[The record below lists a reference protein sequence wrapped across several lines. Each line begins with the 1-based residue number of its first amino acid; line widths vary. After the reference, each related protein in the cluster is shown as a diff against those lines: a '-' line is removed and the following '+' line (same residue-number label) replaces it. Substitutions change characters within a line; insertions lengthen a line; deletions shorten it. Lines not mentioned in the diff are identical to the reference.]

1 MAQRRGSRVLE
12 VGVRGLALASGLDH
26 STVSVV
32 LRALREED
40 DPVLEL
46 LEQAKGEHADRYTLR
61 IPEAG
66 LHAASWRRWKPGRIV
81 AIHPVFRELG
91 PTAALV
97 HETLTEVPSP
107 RRDITR
113 AAALPPRTVDE
124 ALQVLAEHGLARRDP
139 HTGWR
144 RGELTPDR
152 IAPCLGVDLV
162 QQELVA
168 RYRSQRV
175 AWRDLL
181 DRLGRRIRIPG
192 RRVPNSPGPI
202 TWPAALSAPPPAD
215 GVELAYDRTLAMA
228 GPPDDALA
236 AAIALLRRELGAT
249 ALPTG
254 HDRRGGPGG
263 GQESF

>member
-1 MAQRRGSRVLE
+1 
-12 VGVRGLALASGLDH
+12 
-26 STVSVV
+26 
-32 LRALREED
+32 
-40 DPVLEL
+40 
-46 LEQAKGEHADRYTLR
+46 
-61 IPEAG
+61 
-66 LHAASWRRWKPGRIV
+66 V

-139 HTGWR
+139 HTGWC

-152 IAPCLGVDLV
+152 IAPSLGVDLV
-162 QQELVA
+162 HQELVA

-192 RRVPNSPGPI
+192 RRVPNSPAPI

-215 GVELAYDRTLAMA
+215 GVELAYDRTLA

-236 AAIALLRRELGAT
+236 VAIALLRRELGAT
-249 ALPTG
+249 ALPAG